1 MGGVKLKETGDRKSI
16 LLSALHLVIDVRV
29 MIKRILEIR

>member
-29 MIKRILEIR
+29 KRILEIR